1 MRLKEVKKN
10 PSCDWSKHEII
21 YDSWV
26 FQNVTQLCVN
36 VANQLDK
43 IKFQAWL
50 TFKYS
55 IWALHFVF
63 IALLRKH
70 LEMSVES
77 RN

>member
-1 MRLKEVKKN
+1 MTEVNMKL
-10 PSCDWSKHEII
+10 CRM
-21 YDSWV
+21 V
-26 FQNVTQLCVN
+26 GFFLNVIQFCVN

-70 LEMSVES
+70 LEMAVVS

>member
-26 FQNVTQLCVN
+26 FRNVTQQCVN

-43 IKFQAWL
+43 IKFQA
-50 TFKYS
+50 
-55 IWALHFVF
+55 
-63 IALLRKH
+63 
-70 LEMSVES
+70 
-77 RN
+77 